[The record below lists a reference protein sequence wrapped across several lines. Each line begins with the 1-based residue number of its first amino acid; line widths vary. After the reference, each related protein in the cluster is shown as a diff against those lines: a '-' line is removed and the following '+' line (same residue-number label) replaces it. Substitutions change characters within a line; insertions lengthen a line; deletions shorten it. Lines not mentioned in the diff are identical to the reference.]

1 MINQTPEMQR
11 INPRD
16 LKGDDRTVYDG
27 LLDDID
33 IAEEKLKD
41 AKDNPLGRK
50 EAQQARIN
58 QLTAKVNDAIQA
70 KEMFLAEGNMEKYFQ
85 SGLNRNPADVVEDV
99 NAGSTTVNKRM
110 APRTDTQNFNPPPE
124 TQINQMARG
133 LGIESKWLKTVAG
146 VGMKMLPFLDEEILV
161 AGPATLASKALT
173 KAGYVG
179 AGTKVAGAV
188 AKYSQYETY
197 WMLFNLGLAA
207 LNQIKGEIGELS
219 PELQTLI
226 PGQMEGSEPK
236 EFDNAEQFMKDFNRW
251 QKYSPGMQAW
261 KYAIAQPMGYEDNI
275 DMLSSA
281 LGGVRGAI
289 GNE

>member
-1 MINQTPEMQR
+1 MQR

-41 AKDNPLGRK
+41 AKDNPLGRP

-58 QLTAKVNDAIQA
+58 ELTAKVNDAVQA

-85 SGLNRNPADVVEDV
+85 SGLSRNPADVVEDV

-146 VGMKMLPFLDEEILV
+146 VGIRMLPFLDEEILIQ
-161 AGPATLASKALT
+161 GPATLAQKSLNKMGMT
-173 KAGYVG
+173 KTAAAVGTGAAGL
-179 AGTKVAGAV
+179 AT
-188 AKYSQYETY
+188 YETY

>member
-1 MINQTPEMQR
+1 MQK

-16 LKGDDRTVYDG
+16 LEGDDRTVYDG
-27 LLDDID
+27 LSDDID
-33 IAEEKLKD
+33 IAEQKLKN
-41 AKDNPLGRK
+41 AKDNPLGRPQ
-50 EAQQARIN
+50 AQQARIN
-58 QLTAKVNDAIQA
+58 QLTAKVNDAVQA
-70 KEMFLAEGNMEKYFQ
+70 KDMFLAEGNMEKYFQ

-110 APRTDTQNFNPPPE
+110 SPRTDTQNFNPPPE
-124 TQINQMARG
+124 AQVNQMAKG

-146 VGMKMLPFLDEEILV
+146 VGMRMLPFLDEEILIQ
-161 AGPATLASKALT
+161 GPATLAQKGLSKMGMARG
-173 KAGYVG
+173 AAAVG
-179 AGTKVAGAV
+179 AGASAIGT
-188 AKYSQYETY
+188 YETY

-207 LNQIKGEIGELS
+207 LNQVKGEIGELS

-236 EFDNAEQFMKDFNRW
+236 QFDNAEQFMKDFNRW

>member
-1 MINQTPEMQR
+1 MINQTPDMQR

-27 LLDDID
+27 LTDDLIQAQD
-33 IAEEKLKD
+33 NLKK
-41 AKDNPLGRK
+41 AKEQPLQRP
-50 EAQQARIN
+50 EAQKARIN
-58 QLTAKVNDAIQA
+58 QLTAKINDAKQA
-70 KEMFLAEGNMEKYFQ
+70 IDMFLAEGNLEKYFQ

-124 TQINQMARG
+124 AQVNQMARG
-133 LGIESKWLKTVAG
+133 LGIDASWLKTVAG
-146 VGMKMLPFLDEEILV
+146 VGMRMLPFLDEEILIQ
-161 AGPATLASKALT
+161 GPATLAQKALT
-173 KAGYVG
+173 KMGMVKSASAVG
-179 AGTKVAGAV
+179 TGAAALGT
-188 AKYSQYETY
+188 YETY
-197 WMLFNLGLAA
+197 WMLFNLGLAG
-207 LNQIKGEIGELS
+207 LNQVKGEIGELS

>member
-1 MINQTPEMQR
+1 VINQTPEMQR

-41 AKDNPLGRK
+41 AKDNPLGRP

-110 APRTDTQNFNPPPE
+110 APRTDTRNFNPPPE
-124 TQINQMARG
+124 AQVNQMARG

-146 VGMKMLPFLDEEILV
+146 VGMKMLPFLDEEILIS
-161 AGPATLASKALT
+161 GPATLAQKALS
-173 KAGYVG
+173 KAGYTG
-179 AGTKVAGAV
+179 AATKVGGTV
-188 AKYSQYETY
+188 AAYQSYETY

-207 LNQIKGEIGELS
+207 LNQVKGEIGELS

-236 EFDNAEQFMKDFNRW
+236 QFDNAEQFMKDFDRW
-251 QKYSPGMQAW
+251 QRYSPGMQAW

-275 DMLSSA
+275 DMLRA
-281 LGGVRGAI
+281 AIGGVKGAV

>member
-41 AKDNPLGRK
+41 AKDNPLGRP

-124 TQINQMARG
+124 KEISQMARG
-133 LGIESKWLKTVAG
+133 LGIDTSWLKTVAG
-146 VGMKMLPFLDEEILV
+146 VGIRMLPFLDEEILIS
-161 AGPATLASKALT
+161 GPATLAQKALS
-173 KAGYVG
+173 KAGYTG
-179 AGTKVAGAV
+179 AATKVGGAV
-188 AKYSQYETY
+188 AAYSGYETY

-207 LNQIKGEIGELS
+207 LNQVKGEIGELS

-236 EFDNAEQFMKDFNRW
+236 QFDNAEQFMKDFDRW
-251 QKYSPGMQAW
+251 QRYSPGMQAW

-275 DMLSSA
+275 DMLRA
-281 LGGVRGAI
+281 AIGGVKGAI
-289 GNE
+289 SNE